1 MKRYCK
7 NVNILDF
14 EFLELCA
21 GDCLRKKWKRRDV
34 LEFFSG
40 ITGRSKKEIS
50 YAIRNGEKPALIR
63 IAARYMQKQ
72 LAKKELRFVPIWYR
86 EKIDA

>member
-14 EFLELCA
+14 EFLEFCV
-21 GDCLRKKWKRRDV
+21 GECLRKKWKRRDV

-40 ITGRSKKEIS
+40 ITGRSKDEILH
-50 YAIRNGEKPALIR
+50 AIKHGE
-63 IAARYMQKQ
+63 
-72 LAKKELRFVPIWYR
+72 
-86 EKIDA
+86 